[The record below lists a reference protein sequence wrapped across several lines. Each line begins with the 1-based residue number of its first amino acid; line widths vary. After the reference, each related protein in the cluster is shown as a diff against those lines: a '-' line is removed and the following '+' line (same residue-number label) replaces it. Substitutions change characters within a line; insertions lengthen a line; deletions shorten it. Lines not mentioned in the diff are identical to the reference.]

1 MVHTYTKYLMEY
13 MFEMMIH
20 KHTKTVSFMKF
31 LSVSVH
37 LITLHHTLFQI
48 NNSIEY
54 IIRSYIFTVL
64 DLNMLM
70 QNY

>member
-1 MVHTYTKYLMEY
+1 MAHTYTKYLMEY

-54 IIRSYIFTVL
+54 
-64 DLNMLM
+64 LNR
-70 QNY
+70 

>member
-1 MVHTYTKYLMEY
+1 MEY

-54 IIRSYIFTVL
+54 LFIELFPKFENT
-64 DLNMLM
+64 
-70 QNY
+70 

>member
-1 MVHTYTKYLMEY
+1 MEY

-37 LITLHHTLFQI
+37 FATLHYSQFQI
-48 NNSIEY
+48 NNSIEHLF
-54 IIRSYIFTVL
+54 IGLRSYIFTVL
-64 DLNMLM
+64 DLNTLI
-70 QNY
+70 QN

>member
-1 MVHTYTKYLMEY
+1 

-37 LITLHHTLFQI
+37 LTTLHYSQFQI
-48 NNSIEY
+48 NNSIEHL
-54 IIRSYIFTVL
+54 IRSYIFTVL
-64 DLNMLM
+64 DPNILI